1 MPCTMIVSAV
11 ERLPVEMW
19 HRILSLAI
27 HIPHL
32 DSTYDDAFLQSRR
45 NCSVQAVQ
53 HAISASRITARVLA
67 RVCSSW
73 RSFIH
78 QNKHQAI
85 VLASPHEFA
94 AFLAVIRRGRA
105 GHDAHAPAAAA
116 STGKEWEKEKE
127 NYNAGLQLPLQQL
140 SIQPPS
146 QLPLPLPLPPPRLLT
161 ATRRIDVLF
170 SLGELEA
177 EIHTYLRGLEEII
190 RACPNLSTLRVQ
202 EPAYPRL
209 FRSQETTN
217 VLHKWPST
225 IGEPDADGDAGAGGA
240 GVIGTTA
247 NRLHAFHFHPQFDNE
262 HFERALDWST
272 VPGLGHT
279 FTSLRLLSCTIAFS
293 SRWLEFRPPFT
304 TESVGVSLP
313 NLQILHI
320 AWVVVAADFDD
331 GEAAAAV
338 YLPQY
343 FRQWDL
349 PRLRHLRVHRVNSSS
364 WGIILALLNKNSP
377 QLESLSINVSLFSLF
392 LVAFFACVCVCS
404 SPLTDN
410 LNHRR
415 WTTTM
420 GAFPSSS
427 GNSALM

>member
-1 MPCTMIVSAV
+1 MPGPTLEQRKRAAKKMPCTITVSAV

-53 HAISASRITARVLA
+53 HAIKASRSTARILA
-67 RVCSSW
+67 KVCSSW
-73 RSFIH
+73 REFIE
-78 QNKHQAI
+78 QNEHQAI
-85 VLASPHEFA
+85 VLTSPHDWA
-94 AFLAVIRRGRA
+94 TFLATIRRWGDHSA
-105 GHDAHAPAAAA
+105 
-116 STGKEWEKEKE
+116 TVENKEKE
-127 NYNAGLQLPLQQL
+127 TEKDKRAGAQLPLL
-140 SIQPPS
+140 
-146 QLPLPLPLPPPRLLT
+146 LPRLLT

-170 SLGELEA
+170 SLGEMDVEV
-177 EIHTYLRGLEEII
+177 HTYLRGLEEII
-190 RACPNLSTLRVQ
+190 RACPNVSMLRIQ

-209 FRSQETTN
+209 LRSQETTN
-217 VLHKWPST
+217 ILHKWPST
-225 IGEPDADGDAGAGGA
+225 IREPDGVAGV
-240 GVIGTTA
+240 GVIGTAA

-272 VPGLGHT
+272 VPDLGRT
-279 FTSLRLLSCTIAFS
+279 FTNLRLLSCTIAFS
-293 SRWLEFRPPFT
+293 SRWDEFRPPFT
-304 TESVGVSLP
+304 TESVRISLP

-320 AWVVVAADFDD
+320 AWMMDEASILAGFD
-331 GEAAAAV
+331 EAAV
-338 YLPQY
+338 HLPQY

-349 PRLRHLRVHRVNSSS
+349 PRLRHLRVHRVNSAS

-377 QLESLSINVSLFSLF
+377 QLESLSINVSHFYSTVLL
-392 LVAFFACVCVCS
+392 
-404 SPLTDN
+404 LTDN